1 MLNYIGEKYGI
12 DLTNVPVQSPTSAGD
27 YPGKLEYSTAAIK
40 IDFDYKPFT
49 KEYYRPI
56 KPGEDTSNAPSEP
69 ITGEGDDIKGVFD
82 SLTSGDGR

>member
-27 YPGKLEYSTAAIK
+27 YPGKPEYSTAAIK
-40 IDFDYKPFT
+40 IDFDYKPFK
-49 KEYYRPI
+49 KEGYRPI
-56 KPGEDTSNAPSEP
+56 KIVEDTINAPSER
-69 ITGEGDDIKGVFD
+69 ITGDDDIKDVFD